1 MGALKLSTDYHYT
14 DLPFQSKK
22 LRLISFWMEE
32 TQDESIPAPKN
43 IWMRKSIGSFESDKK
58 TRTHLDSFLAEI
70 KQTGVS
76 PEGIV
81 LCNCEVK
88 TN

>member
-1 MGALKLSTDYHYT
+1 
-14 DLPFQSKK
+14 
-22 LRLISFWMEE
+22 MEE
-32 TQDESIPAPKN
+32 KQDESIPVPTN
-43 IWMRKSIGSFESDKK
+43 MWMRKSITSFESDKK

-88 TN
+88 VKTGPTEKIFSFLIFQGKL